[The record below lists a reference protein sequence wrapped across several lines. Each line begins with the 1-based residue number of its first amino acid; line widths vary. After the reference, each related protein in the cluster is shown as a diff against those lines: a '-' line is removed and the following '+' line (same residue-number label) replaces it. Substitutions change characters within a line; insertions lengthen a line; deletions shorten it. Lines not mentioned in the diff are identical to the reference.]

1 MVFQNTCLLST
12 ESHRLDGWMV
22 RFLLEHSLALEK
34 RELPF
39 PSSNVEIDPE
49 GLSPKAKEL
58 RERGRYTNFDSFD

>member
-34 RELPF
+34 GELTI
-39 PSSNVEIDPE
+39 PSSNADIDPE
-49 GLSPKAKEL
+49 GLSSKAKEWG
-58 RERGRYTNFDSFD
+58 ERGRYTNFDSF